1 MEEGDYN
8 QIGSRILDLVPS
20 AIKLRTGSFG
30 GGKIPGI
37 PYTVTLLVIAR
48 THCKKSAS
56 LMVSLNPHDHP
67 LRELLI
73 ILVLQIRNKRPRED
87 KTCIHDNI
95 ASKWRA

>member
-1 MEEGDYN
+1 MGEGDYN

-20 AIKLRTGSFG
+20 AIKLRIGSFG
-30 GGKIPGI
+30 GGEIPGI

-56 LMVSLNPHDHP
+56 LMVSLIPHDHP
-67 LRELLI
+67 LRELITLI
-73 ILVLQIRNKRPRED
+73 LQRRNKRPRED
-87 KTCIHDNI
+87 RTCIHDNI